1 MYSAGP
7 RDVSSLTQ
15 RLVSSPPHST
25 RVDVGSA
32 LRFAKNS
39 ALFDG
44 SFPNY
49 TFSSTASRL
58 LCVRHETPVS
68 CDTSP
73 MVLRWL
79 FCALAVIFLAGC
91 DESSTGVSTVPSPI
105 APTPTLPTA
114 PVVSAVH
121 VGVAGNAEP
130 TFELGQTKQFWALAS
145 YSDGAT
151 SDVTNSARWQTS
163 NPVVATVSSTG
174 LVTAAAFGAAT
185 ITASVRERVGSMGLA
200 VQPSGCRF
208 TLDPP
213 RLVFGPFANWG
224 NVTVTA
230 VPSDCRWSVAS
241 DAAWLQFRYDP
252 GRSGDGGFGYSVPG
266 NSTPHPR
273 SANLVVVGTGGT
285 SAVHVV
291 EQERPRSCSY
301 VAIPALTR
309 LTLAG
314 GTASFRVDATPDSC
328 RWTTFMYSFYGSIV
342 SGHSGTGDGSVTF
355 SAHGSSYSN
364 SITIEVRGL
373 SGENPP
379 GVHTIQLQ

>member
-1 MYSAGP
+1 MSGAPFDSRKHLGFW
-7 RDVSSLTQ
+7 
-15 RLVSSPPHST
+15 
-25 RVDVGSA
+25 RVVLERHVQQYGKRIA
-32 LRFAKNS
+32 LR
-39 ALFDG
+39 
-44 SFPNY
+44 
-49 TFSSTASRL
+49 
-58 LCVRHETPVS
+58 RHEKSVS
-68 CDTSP
+68 RYTSP
-73 MVLRWL
+73 MVLRWVS
-79 FCALAVIFLAGC
+79 CALAMMFLAGC
-91 DESSTGVSTVPSPI
+91 DESPTGVSTVPSPI
-105 APTPTLPTA
+105 APTPTLPAA
-114 PVVSAVH
+114 PVVSAVQ

-151 SDVTNSARWQTS
+151 SDVTNSASWQTS

-185 ITASVRERVGSMGLA
+185 ITASVRDRVGSMGLA
-200 VQPSGCRF
+200 VQPPGCRF

-241 DAAWLQFRYDP
+241 DATWLQFRYDP
-252 GRSGDGGFGYSVPG
+252 GRSGNGSFGYSVPG
-266 NSTPHPR
+266 NSTSHPR

-301 VAIPALTR
+301 VVIPALTR

-355 SAHGSSYSN
+355 SAHGSSYST